1 MWSLSV
7 DTLSLLVIWAASFHF
22 CGPSTMRLV
31 LTSSQ
36 AMVENLAK
44 GNTINRGK
52 LLFEIL
58 VCTVQFQSRSFD
70 ACHMLPFLAKPT
82 LQVWVSCE
90 FEAIDPYP
98 YPPYPYTLTRWVL
111 CTHVKH
117 YCWAWYEFIWD
128 SEVTLWLPSSE
139 LLLSAIH

>member
-1 MWSLSV
+1 MPTTAINSQSEGPTPACHNLFLVCSLSA

-22 CGPSTMRLV
+22 HGPSTMRLV

-70 ACHMLPFLAKPT
+70 ACHMLPFLVKPA
-82 LQVWVSCE
+82 LQVWVSRG

-98 YPPYPYTLTRWVL
+98 YPLYLYPPTQRVL

-117 YCWAWYEFIWD
+117 
-128 SEVTLWLPSSE
+128 
-139 LLLSAIH
+139 